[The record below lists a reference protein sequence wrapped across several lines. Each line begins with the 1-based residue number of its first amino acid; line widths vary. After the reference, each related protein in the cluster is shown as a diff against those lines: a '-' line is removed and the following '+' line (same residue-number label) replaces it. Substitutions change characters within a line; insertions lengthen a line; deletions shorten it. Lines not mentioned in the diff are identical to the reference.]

1 MDIKCQQI
9 QFRVDRPLLK
19 RLNTYAKRKGIN
31 KSLLLRTLIANYLKE
46 NE

>member
-1 MDIKCQQI
+1 MEIKSQQI
-9 QFRVDRPLLK
+9 QFRVDKPLLK
-19 RLNTYAKRKGIN
+19 RFNVHAKKKGIN